1 MTEPV
6 SPAPISRDAARFEPH
21 PEPTRP
27 PRARW
32 QAMKRGWSCHC
43 PACGKGRLFARFLKV
58 APACDACGE
67 DLHHHRADD
76 LPAYLTIF
84 IVGHLI
90 VWLILIAELEFAM
103 PIWAH
108 VLLWPTLTLGLS
120 LLLIQ
125 PIKGAVVG
133 LQWAQY
139 MHGFGGED
147 EERLAAAAPGETTR

>member
-1 MTEPV
+1 MELQMTNVPPMNAT
-6 SPAPISRDAARFEPH
+6 PA
-21 PEPTRP
+21 RP
-27 PRARW
+27 PRPRW
-32 QAMKRGWSCHC
+32 QAMKRGWKGHC
-43 PACGKGRLFARFLKV
+43 PACGQGKLFPRFLKV

-84 IVGHLI
+84 VVGHLI
-90 VWLILIAELEFAM
+90 VWLILIAELELSM

-133 LQWAQY
+133 LQWAHY
-139 MHGFGGED
+139 MHGFGGDD
-147 EERLAAAAPGETTR
+147 EGARAAGEKTR